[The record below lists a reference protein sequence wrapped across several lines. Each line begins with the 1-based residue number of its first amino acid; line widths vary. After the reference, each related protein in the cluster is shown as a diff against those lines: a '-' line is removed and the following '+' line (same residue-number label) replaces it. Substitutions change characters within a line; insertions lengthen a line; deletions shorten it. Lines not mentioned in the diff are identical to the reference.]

1 MKINLPNDITPKD
14 FFNIFLPEQFQNL
27 KNEITLPPFIFD
39 IGVEISG
46 QGGGYW
52 TLSYNNQNFS
62 VLDGVP
68 DEPFLSV
75 CFDIELWDRFFKLV
89 KNSYFFDF
97 SPLNSELFRKK
108 MTQDKINKL
117 KKEHGAI
124 DIIVNEFEYDNNI
137 HSFNFQIKIG
147 DPLDRDP
154 LITINLSHDDI
165 KNLEKEK
172 NIISLITSKKLNI
185 DGDLRY
191 LMKIASLVI
200 LN

>member
-1 MKINLPNDITPKD
+1 MKINLPNNTIPKD
-14 FFNIFLPEQFQNL
+14 FFNNFLPEQFQNL
-27 KNEITLPPFIFD
+27 KNEIILPPFIFD
-39 IGVEISG
+39 VGIEISG

-68 DEPFLSV
+68 DEPFLSL
-75 CFDIELWDRFFKLV
+75 CFDMVLWNKIFKLV
-89 KNSYFFDF
+89 KNSYFFDLALF
-97 SPLNSELFRKK
+97 NNELFRKK

-117 KKEHGAI
+117 KKEHGSI
-124 DIIVNEFEYDNNI
+124 NIIVSNFEYDNI
-137 HSFNFQIKIG
+137 VYSFDFQVKIG

-154 LITINLSHDDI
+154 SITINLSHDDI

-191 LMKIASLVI
+191 LMKIASLII